1 MSKKN
6 EKNNKSREYIKY
18 CKKRRKNEKKVN
30 FYFNNDNFNSS
41 IENGVC
47 VVDFFATWCGPC
59 KMLAPVF
66 EELSGEMEEVNF
78 FKVDV
83 DQALDIA
90 RKYAI
95 TTVPTMIIFKD
106 GEVVDK
112 MIGFLPKEHIKSKIQ
127 TQL

>member
-1 MSKKN
+1 MAQ
-6 EKNNKSREYIKY
+6 ILDD
-18 CKKRRKNEKKVN
+18 
-30 FYFNNDNFNSS
+30 DNFNSS

-83 DQALDIA
+83 Q
-90 RKYAI
+90 
-95 TTVPTMIIFKD
+95 
-106 GEVVDK
+106 
-112 MIGFLPKEHIKSKIQ
+112 
-127 TQL
+127 

>member
-1 MSKKN
+1 MAQ
-6 EKNNKSREYIKY
+6 ILT
-18 CKKRRKNEKKVN
+18 
-30 FYFNNDNFNSS
+30 NDNFE
-41 IENGVC
+41 IEIQEGVC

-66 EELSGEMEEVNF
+66 EELSQEMSEAKF

-90 RKYAI
+90 RKFSI

-106 GEVVDK
+106 GQAVDK
-112 MIGFLPKEHIKSKIQ
+112 MIGFLPKEHIKAKVEA
-127 TQL
+127 QL

>member
-1 MSKKN
+1 MAKIINSN
-6 EKNNKSREYIKY
+6 E
-18 CKKRRKNEKKVN
+18 
-30 FYFNNDNFNSS
+30 FNNTVES
-41 IENGVC
+41 GVV

>member
-1 MSKKN
+1 MAQ
-6 EKNNKSREYIKY
+6 ILT
-18 CKKRRKNEKKVN
+18 
-30 FYFNNDNFNSS
+30 NDNFE
-41 IENGVC
+41 IEIQEGVC

-66 EELSGEMEEVNF
+66 EELSQEMSEAKF

-90 RKYAI
+90 RKFSI

-106 GEVVDK
+106 GQAVDK
-112 MIGFLPKEHIKSKIQ
+112 MIGFLPK
-127 TQL
+127 